1 MKNIIRNRQNKGI
14 TLIALVVTIVVLI
27 ILAGV
32 SINLVIGSNGIMS
45 KAKQSKIRTSLAS
58 YKEQLGIFIADKK
71 IENTEF
77 YEESLTAGKTSV
89 AYNTKTN
96 NDEKTIKDIIKNITD
111 EDLEKIEIIK
121 GKLIVNTK
129 DKNVIEAAKNVGVEP
144 NPYNIENGE
153 LKSDSGN
160 LLLVDENGTLR
171 LPDSVTKI
179 SSGAFSNVEGLRTII
194 IPGTVKEIGINA
206 FANNQ
211 TLENVIMEDGVETI
225 GGWAFQECKNL
236 AEVELPDTITTIAAG
251 AFYTCQ
257 KLEYIEIPVNIETIE
272 SYTFCTTGLTN
283 IKFRG
288 NNIKT
293 IKDSAFGNC
302 NFTEF
307 EIQENVESIEKTA
320 FNGCKQLDK
329 IQINS
334 KNTKFIYTNGMLMSS
349 SKSNLLFVSKKYYE
363 NKTTFEIPEG
373 VTEFGCKI
381 TEFNNITKLIIPSSL
396 QKLGVNVLPTTIDT
410 VEVANNNNYLKT
422 AENCIYTKTEPKTL
436 LFCYSKESKVE
447 LKEPAEVIAAKSFI
461 GATKAK
467 EIIFNNETKTFGYQ
481 IFNGN
486 GTLTDV
492 TIGEKAENINSMFA
506 YRMFNLNITISEKN
520 PNYIIENRVLYT
532 KNKEKLITALYE
544 INGKFN
550 LIDEVKEIAEQA
562 FYSQDK
568 MTEIDLNKV
577 EILNSENFAYCTN
590 LEKIEVPKTIKTIN
604 IRTFLNAT
612 NLKEIIIHKKEN
624 SISDAPWGSPLGL
637 RAIKWE

>member
-1 MKNIIRNRQNKGI
+1 MKLNRQTKENGI
-14 TLIALVVTIVVLI
+14 TLVALVVTIVVLI

-272 SYTFCTTGLTN
+272 SYAFCTTGLTN

-349 SKSNLLFVSKKYYE
+349 SKSNVLFVSKKYYE

-381 TEFNNITKLIIPSSL
+381 IEFNNITKLIIPSSL

-447 LKEPAEVIAAKSFI
+447 LKEPAELIAAKSFI

-544 INGKFN
+544 INGKFS
-550 LIDEVKEIAEQA
+550 LINEVKEIAEQA

-624 SISDAPWGSPLGL
+624 SISGAPWGSPLGL

>member
-1 MKNIIRNRQNKGI
+1 MKLNRQTKENGI
-14 TLIALVVTIVVLI
+14 TLVALVVTIVVLI

-45 KAKQSKIRTSLAS
+45 KAKQSKIRTSLAA

-225 GGWAFQECKNL
+225 GGWAFQGCKNL

-257 KLEYIEIPVNIETIE
+257 KLEYIEIPVNIATIE
-272 SYTFCTTGLTN
+272 SYAFCTTGLTN

-349 SKSNLLFVSKKYYE
+349 SKSNVLFVSKKYYE

-381 TEFNNITKLIIPSSL
+381 IEFNNITKLIIPNSL

-544 INGKFN
+544 INGKFS

-624 SISDAPWGSPLGL
+624 SISGAPWGSPLGL

>member
-1 MKNIIRNRQNKGI
+1 MKLNRQTKENGI
-14 TLIALVVTIVVLI
+14 TLVALVVTIVVLI

-96 NDEKTIKDIIKNITD
+96 NDEKTIKDIIKNIAD

-211 TLENVIMEDGVETI
+211 TLEKVIMEDGVETI
-225 GGWAFQECKNL
+225 GGWAFMECPNL
-236 AEVELPDTITTIAAG
+236 VEVELPDTITTIAAG
-251 AFYTCQ
+251 TFYTCK
-257 KLEYIEIPVNIETIE
+257 KLAYIEIPVNIETIE
-272 SYTFCTTGLTN
+272 SYAFCTTGLTN

-349 SKSNLLFVSKKYYE
+349 SKSNVLFVSKKYYE

-381 TEFNNITKLIIPSSL
+381 IEFNNITKLIIPSSL

-544 INGKFN
+544 INGKFS

-624 SISDAPWGSPLGL
+624 SISGAPWGSPLGL

>member
-1 MKNIIRNRQNKGI
+1 MKLNRQTKENGI
-14 TLIALVVTIVVLI
+14 TLVALVVTIVVLI

-153 LKSDSGN
+153 LKSDNGN

-225 GGWAFQECKNL
+225 GGWAFQGCKNL

-272 SYTFCTTGLTN
+272 SYAFCTTGLTN

-307 EIQENVESIEKTA
+307 EIQENVESIDKAA
-320 FNGCKQLDK
+320 FNACKQLDK

-506 YRMFNLNITISEKN
+506 YKMFNLNITISEKN

-544 INGKFN
+544 INGKFS

-624 SISDAPWGSPLGL
+624 SISGAPWGSPLGL

>member
-1 MKNIIRNRQNKGI
+1 MKLNRQTKENGI
-14 TLIALVVTIVVLI
+14 TLVALVVTIVVLI

-236 AEVELPDTITTIAAG
+236 VEVELPDTITTIAAG

-272 SYTFCTTGLTN
+272 SYAFCTTGLTN

-349 SKSNLLFVSKKYYE
+349 SKSNVLFVSKKYYE

-381 TEFNNITKLIIPSSL
+381 IEFNNITKLIIPSSL

-544 INGKFN
+544 INGKFS

-590 LEKIEVPKTIKTIN
+590 LEKIEIPKTIKTIN

-624 SISDAPWGSPLGL
+624 SISGAPWGSPLGL

>member
-1 MKNIIRNRQNKGI
+1 MKLNRQTKENGI
-14 TLIALVVTIVVLI
+14 TLVALVVTIVVLI

-96 NDEKTIKDIIKNITD
+96 SDEKTIKDIIKNITD

-121 GKLIVNTK
+121 GKIVVNTK
-129 DKNVIEAAKNVGVEP
+129 DKNVIEAAQNVGVEP

-153 LKSDSGN
+153 LKSDNGN

-225 GGWAFQECKNL
+225 GGWAFMECPNL
-236 AEVELPDTITTIAAG
+236 VEVELPDTITTIAAG
-251 AFYTCQ
+251 AFYTCK
-257 KLEYIEIPVNIETIE
+257 KLAYIEIPVNIENIE

-293 IKDSAFGNC
+293 IQHSAFGNC

-307 EIQENVESIEKTA
+307 EIQENVESIDKTA

-373 VTEFGCKI
+373 VTEFGCDI

-396 QKLGVNVLPTTIDT
+396 QKLGVSVLPTTIDT

-447 LKEPAEVIAAKSFI
+447 LKEPAEVIAARSFI

-467 EIIFNNETKTFGYQ
+467 EIIFNNETKTFGYR
-481 IFNGN
+481 IFNEN

-506 YRMFNLNITISEKN
+506 YKMFNLNITISEKN

-544 INGKFN
+544 INGKFS

-562 FYSQDK
+562 FYNQYK

-612 NLKEIIIHKKEN
+612 KLKEIIIHKKEN
-624 SISDAPWGSPLGL
+624 SISGAPWGSPLGL

>member
-1 MKNIIRNRQNKGI
+1 MKLNRQTKENGI
-14 TLIALVVTIVVLI
+14 TLVALVVTIVVLI

-236 AEVELPDTITTIAAG
+236 AEVELPDTIITIAAG

-272 SYTFCTTGLTN
+272 SYAFCTTGLTN

-307 EIQENVESIEKTA
+307 EIQENVESIDKAA

-349 SKSNLLFVSKKYYE
+349 SKSNVLFVSKKYYE

-381 TEFNNITKLIIPSSL
+381 IEFNNITKLIIPSSL
-396 QKLGVNVLPTTIDT
+396 QKLGVSVLPTTIDT

-467 EIIFNNETKTFGYQ
+467 EIIFNNETKRFDRQ
-481 IFNGN
+481 IFSASGV
-486 GTLTDV
+486 LTDV

-506 YRMFNLNITISEKN
+506 YRMFNLNIKINEKN

-544 INGKFN
+544 INGKFS
-550 LIDEVKEIAEQA
+550 LIDEVKEIAEEA

-568 MTEIDLNKV
+568 MTGIDLNKV

-604 IRTFLNAT
+604 IRTFSNAT

>member
-1 MKNIIRNRQNKGI
+1 MKLNRQTKENGI
-14 TLIALVVTIVVLI
+14 TLVALVVTIVVLI

-153 LKSDSGN
+153 LKSDNGN

-225 GGWAFQECKNL
+225 GGWAFQGCKNL

-272 SYTFCTTGLTN
+272 SYAFCTTGLTN

-307 EIQENVESIEKTA
+307 EIQENVESIDKAA
-320 FNGCKQLDK
+320 FNACKQLDK

-506 YRMFNLNITISEKN
+506 YKMFNLNITISEKN

-544 INGKFN
+544 INGKFS

-562 FYSQDK
+562 FYNQYK

-612 NLKEIIIHKKEN
+612 KLKEIIIHKKEN
-624 SISDAPWGSPLGL
+624 SISGAPWGSPLGL

>member
-1 MKNIIRNRQNKGI
+1 MKLNRQTKENGI
-14 TLIALVVTIVVLI
+14 TLVALVVTIVVLI

-272 SYTFCTTGLTN
+272 SYAFCTTGLTN

-349 SKSNLLFVSKKYYE
+349 SKSNVLFVSKKYYE

-381 TEFNNITKLIIPSSL
+381 IEFNNITKLIIPSSL

-544 INGKFN
+544 INGKFS

-624 SISDAPWGSPLGL
+624 SISGAPWGSPLGL

>member
-1 MKNIIRNRQNKGI
+1 MKLNRQTKENGI
-14 TLIALVVTIVVLI
+14 TLVALVVTIVVLI

-129 DKNVIEAAKNVGVEP
+129 DKNVIEAAQNVGVEP

-225 GGWAFQECKNL
+225 GGWAFQGCKNL

-272 SYTFCTTGLTN
+272 SYAFCTTGLTN

-349 SKSNLLFVSKKYYE
+349 SKSNVLFVSKKYYE

-506 YRMFNLNITISEKN
+506 YRMFNLNIKINEKN

-544 INGKFN
+544 INGKFS

-568 MTEIDLNKV
+568 MTGIDLNKV

-604 IRTFLNAT
+604 IRTFSNAT

-624 SISDAPWGSPLGL
+624 SISGAPWGSPLGL

>member
-1 MKNIIRNRQNKGI
+1 MKLNRQTKENGI
-14 TLIALVVTIVVLI
+14 TLVALVVTIVVLI

-96 NDEKTIKDIIKNITD
+96 SDEKTIKDIIKNITD

-121 GKLIVNTK
+121 GKIVVNTK
-129 DKNVIEAAKNVGVEP
+129 DKNVIEAAQNVGVEP

-153 LKSDSGN
+153 LKSDNGN

-225 GGWAFQECKNL
+225 GGWAFQGCKNL

-272 SYTFCTTGLTN
+272 SYAFCTTGLTN

-349 SKSNLLFVSKKYYE
+349 SKSNVLFVSKKYYE

-447 LKEPAEVIAAKSFI
+447 LKEPAEVIAAKLFI

-506 YRMFNLNITISEKN
+506 YRMFNLNIKINEKN

-544 INGKFN
+544 INGKFS

-568 MTEIDLNKV
+568 MTGIDLNKV

-604 IRTFLNAT
+604 IRTFSNAT

-624 SISDAPWGSPLGL
+624 SISGAPWGSPLGL

>member
-1 MKNIIRNRQNKGI
+1 MKLNRQTKENGI
-14 TLIALVVTIVVLI
+14 TLVALVVTIVVLI

-349 SKSNLLFVSKKYYE
+349 SKSNVLFVSKKYYE

-381 TEFNNITKLIIPSSL
+381 IEFNNITKLIIPSSL

-481 IFNGN
+481 IFNEN

-544 INGKFN
+544 INGKFS
-550 LIDEVKEIAEQA
+550 LIDEVKEIAKEA

-568 MTEIDLNKV
+568 MTGIDLNKV

-604 IRTFLNAT
+604 IRTFSNAT

-624 SISDAPWGSPLGL
+624 SISGAPWGSSLGL

>member
-1 MKNIIRNRQNKGI
+1 MKLNRQTKENGI
-14 TLIALVVTIVVLI
+14 TLVALVVTIVVLI

-129 DKNVIEAAKNVGVEP
+129 DKNVIEAAQNVGVEP

-225 GGWAFQECKNL
+225 GGWAFQGCKNL

-272 SYTFCTTGLTN
+272 SYAFCTTGLTN

-307 EIQENVESIEKTA
+307 EIQENVESIDKAA

-334 KNTKFIYTNGMLMSS
+334 KNTKFIYTN
-349 SKSNLLFVSKKYYE
+349 
-363 NKTTFEIPEG
+363 
-373 VTEFGCKI
+373 
-381 TEFNNITKLIIPSSL
+381 
-396 QKLGVNVLPTTIDT
+396 
-410 VEVANNNNYLKT
+410 
-422 AENCIYTKTEPKTL
+422 
-436 LFCYSKESKVE
+436 
-447 LKEPAEVIAAKSFI
+447 
-461 GATKAK
+461 
-467 EIIFNNETKTFGYQ
+467 
-481 IFNGN
+481 
-486 GTLTDV
+486 
-492 TIGEKAENINSMFA
+492 
-506 YRMFNLNITISEKN
+506 
-520 PNYIIENRVLYT
+520 
-532 KNKEKLITALYE
+532 
-544 INGKFN
+544 
-550 LIDEVKEIAEQA
+550 
-562 FYSQDK
+562 
-568 MTEIDLNKV
+568 
-577 EILNSENFAYCTN
+577 
-590 LEKIEVPKTIKTIN
+590 
-604 IRTFLNAT
+604 
-612 NLKEIIIHKKEN
+612 
-624 SISDAPWGSPLGL
+624 
-637 RAIKWE
+637 

>member
-1 MKNIIRNRQNKGI
+1 MKLNRQTKENGI
-14 TLIALVVTIVVLI
+14 TLVALVVTIVVLI

-194 IPGTVKEIGINA
+194 IPGTVKEIGIYA

-307 EIQENVESIEKTA
+307 EIQENVESIDKAA

-334 KNTKFIYTNGMLMSS
+334 KNTKFMYTNGMLMSS
-349 SKSNLLFVSKKYYE
+349 SKSNVLFVSKKYYE

-544 INGKFN
+544 INGKFS
-550 LIDEVKEIAEQA
+550 LIDEVKEIAEEA

-568 MTEIDLNKV
+568 MTGIDLNKV

-604 IRTFLNAT
+604 IRTFSNAT

>member
-1 MKNIIRNRQNKGI
+1 MKLNRQTKEKGI
-14 TLIALVVTIVVLI
+14 TLVALVVTIVVLI

-77 YEESLTAGKTSV
+77 YEESLTAGKSSV
-89 AYNTKTN
+89 AYNTKAN

-129 DKNVIEAAKNVGVEP
+129 DKNVIEAAQNVGVEP

-153 LKSDSGN
+153 LKSDNGN

-179 SSGAFSNVEGLRTII
+179 GSGAFSNVEGLRTII
-194 IPGTVKEIGINA
+194 IPGTVKEIGVNA

-211 TLENVIMEDGVETI
+211 TLEKVIMENGVETI
-225 GGWAFQECKNL
+225 GGWAFQNCKNL
-236 AEVELPDTITTIAAG
+236 AEVELADTITTIAAG

-272 SYTFCTTGLTN
+272 SYAFCTTGLTN

-293 IKDSAFGNC
+293 IQDSAFGNC

-307 EIQENVESIEKTA
+307 EIQENVENIDKTA

-349 SKSNLLFVSKKYYE
+349 SKSNVLFVSKKYYE
-363 NKTTFEIPEG
+363 NKTIFEIPEG
-373 VTEFGCKI
+373 VTEFGCRI
-381 TEFNNITKLIIPSSL
+381 IGFYNITKLIIPSSL
-396 QKLGVNVLPTTIDT
+396 QKLGVNILPETIDS
-410 VEVANNNNYLKT
+410 VEISNDNNYLKT

-506 YRMFNLNITISEKN
+506 YRMFNLNITINEKN
-520 PNYIIENRVLYT
+520 PNYIIEDKVLYT

-544 INGKFN
+544 IKGKIS

-604 IRTFLNAT
+604 IRTFSNAT

-624 SISDAPWGSPLGL
+624 SISGAPWGSQLGL
-637 RAIKWE
+637 RVIKWE

>member
-1 MKNIIRNRQNKGI
+1 MKLNRQTKENGI
-14 TLIALVVTIVVLI
+14 TLVALVVTIVVLI

-77 YEESLTAGKTSV
+77 YEESLTAGKSSV

-111 EDLEKIEIIK
+111 EDLDTIEIIK

-153 LKSDSGN
+153 LKSDNGN

-179 SSGAFSNVEGLRTII
+179 GEGAFSNVEGLKTII
-194 IPGTVKEIGINA
+194 IPRTVKEIGVRA

-211 TLENVIMEDGVETI
+211 TLEKVIMEDGVETI
-225 GGWAFQECKNL
+225 GGWAFMECPNL
-236 AEVELPDTITTIAAG
+236 VEVELPDTITTIAAG
-251 AFYTCQ
+251 TFYTCK
-257 KLEYIEIPVNIETIE
+257 KLAYIEIPVNIENIE

-293 IKDSAFGNC
+293 IQHSAFRNC

-307 EIQENVESIEKTA
+307 EIQENVESIDKAA

-349 SKSNLLFVSKKYYE
+349 TKSNVLFVSKKYYE

-373 VTEFGCKI
+373 VTEFGCEI

-396 QKLGVNVLPTTIDT
+396 QKLGVSVLPTTIDT
-410 VEVANNNNYLKT
+410 VEVANNNSYLKI
-422 AENCIYTKTEPKTL
+422 AENCIYTKTEPETL
-436 LFCYSKESKVE
+436 LFCYSKESKIE
-447 LKEPAEVIAAKSFI
+447 LKEPAEVIATKSFI

-467 EIIFNNETKTFGYQ
+467 EIIFNNETKRFDSQ
-481 IFNGN
+481 IFSASRV
-486 GTLTDV
+486 LTDV

-506 YRMFNLNITISEKN
+506 YRMFNLNIKINEKN

-544 INGKFN
+544 INGKFS
-550 LIDEVKEIAEQA
+550 LIDEVKEIAKEA

-568 MTEIDLNKV
+568 MTGIDLNKV

-604 IRTFLNAT
+604 IRTFSNAT

-624 SISDAPWGSPLGL
+624 SISGAPWGSSLGL

>member
-1 MKNIIRNRQNKGI
+1 MKLNRQTKENGI
-14 TLIALVVTIVVLI
+14 TLVALVVTIVVLI

-272 SYTFCTTGLTN
+272 SYAFCTTGLTN

-334 KNTKFIYTNGMLMSS
+334 KNTKFIYTNGMLISS
-349 SKSNLLFVSKKYYE
+349 SKSNVLFVSKKYYE

-381 TEFNNITKLIIPSSL
+381 IEFNNITKLIIPNSL

-544 INGKFN
+544 INGKFS

-568 MTEIDLNKV
+568 MTGIDLNKV

>member
-1 MKNIIRNRQNKGI
+1 M
-14 TLIALVVTIVVLI
+14 
-27 ILAGV
+27 
-32 SINLVIGSNGIMS
+32 
-45 KAKQSKIRTSLAS
+45 
-58 YKEQLGIFIADKK
+58 
-71 IENTEF
+71 
-77 YEESLTAGKTSV
+77 
-89 AYNTKTN
+89 
-96 NDEKTIKDIIKNITD
+96 
-111 EDLEKIEIIK
+111 
-121 GKLIVNTK
+121 
-129 DKNVIEAAKNVGVEP
+129 EP

-272 SYTFCTTGLTN
+272 SYAFCTTGLTN

-349 SKSNLLFVSKKYYE
+349 SKSNVLFVSKKYYE

-381 TEFNNITKLIIPSSL
+381 IEFNNITKLIIPNSL

-544 INGKFN
+544 INGKFS

-568 MTEIDLNKV
+568 MTGIDLNKV
-577 EILNSENFAYCTN
+577 EILNSGNFAYCTN

-604 IRTFLNAT
+604 IRTFSNAT

>member
-1 MKNIIRNRQNKGI
+1 MKLNRQTKEKGI
-14 TLIALVVTIVVLI
+14 TLVALVVTIVVLI

-77 YEESLTAGKTSV
+77 YEESLTAGKSSV
-89 AYNTKTN
+89 AYNTKAN

-153 LKSDSGN
+153 LKSDNGN

-179 SSGAFSNVEGLRTII
+179 GSGAFSNVEGLRTII
-194 IPGTVKEIGINA
+194 IPGTVKEIGVNA

-211 TLENVIMEDGVETI
+211 TLEKVIMENGVETI
-225 GGWAFQECKNL
+225 GGWAFQNCKNL
-236 AEVELPDTITTIAAG
+236 AEVELADTITTIAAG

-272 SYTFCTTGLTN
+272 SYAFCTTGLTN

-293 IKDSAFGNC
+293 IQDSAFGNC

-307 EIQENVESIEKTA
+307 EIQENVENIDKTA

-349 SKSNLLFVSKKYYE
+349 SKSNVLFVSKKYYE
-363 NKTTFEIPEG
+363 NKTIFEIPEG
-373 VTEFGCKI
+373 VTEFGCRI
-381 TEFNNITKLIIPSSL
+381 IGFYNITKLIIPSSL
-396 QKLGVNVLPTTIDT
+396 QKLGVNILPETIDS
-410 VEVANNNNYLKT
+410 VEISNDNNYLKT

-486 GTLTDV
+486 GTLTNV
-492 TIGEKAENINSMFA
+492 TIGEKAENIDPMFA
-506 YRMFNLNITISEKN
+506 YKMFNLNITINEKN
-520 PNYIIENRVLYT
+520 PNYIIEDKVLYT

-544 INGKFN
+544 IKGKFS
-550 LIDEVKEIAEQA
+550 LIDEVKEIEGQA
-562 FYSQDK
+562 LYAQSE

-577 EILNSENFAYCTN
+577 EILNNGIFSYCTK
-590 LEKIEVPKTIKTIN
+590 LEKIEIPKTIKTIN
-604 IRTFLNAT
+604 IGVFSNTT

-624 SISDAPWGSPLGL
+624 SISGAPWGSPLGL
-637 RAIKWE
+637 RVIKWE

>member
-1 MKNIIRNRQNKGI
+1 MKLNRQTKENGI
-14 TLIALVVTIVVLI
+14 TLVALVVTIVVLI

-194 IPGTVKEIGINA
+194 IPGTVKEIGIYA

-307 EIQENVESIEKTA
+307 EIQENVESIDKAA

-544 INGKFN
+544 INGKFS
-550 LIDEVKEIAEQA
+550 LIDEVKEIAEEA

-568 MTEIDLNKV
+568 MTGIDLNKV

>member
-1 MKNIIRNRQNKGI
+1 MKLNRQTKENGI
-14 TLIALVVTIVVLI
+14 TLVALVVTIVVLI

-129 DKNVIEAAKNVGVEP
+129 DKNVIEAAQNVGVEP

-225 GGWAFQECKNL
+225 GGWAFQGCKNL

-272 SYTFCTTGLTN
+272 SYAFCTTGLTN

-307 EIQENVESIEKTA
+307 EIQENVESIDKAA

-349 SKSNLLFVSKKYYE
+349 SKSNVLFVSKKYYE

-381 TEFNNITKLIIPSSL
+381 IEFNNITKLIIPSSL

-544 INGKFN
+544 INGKFS

-590 LEKIEVPKTIKTIN
+590 LEKIEIPKTIKTIN

-624 SISDAPWGSPLGL
+624 SISGAPWGSPLGL

>member
-1 MKNIIRNRQNKGI
+1 MKLNRQTKENGI
-14 TLIALVVTIVVLI
+14 TLVALVVTIVVLI

-272 SYTFCTTGLTN
+272 SYAFCTTGLTN

-349 SKSNLLFVSKKYYE
+349 SKSNVLFVSKKYYE

-381 TEFNNITKLIIPSSL
+381 IEFNNITKLIIPNSL

-544 INGKFN
+544 INGKFS

-624 SISDAPWGSPLGL
+624 SISGAPWGSPLGL

>member
-1 MKNIIRNRQNKGI
+1 MKLNRQTKENGI
-14 TLIALVVTIVVLI
+14 TLVALVVTIVVLI

-89 AYNTKTN
+89 AYNTKIN

-153 LKSDSGN
+153 LKSDNGN

-194 IPGTVKEIGINA
+194 IPGTVKEIGVNA

-211 TLENVIMEDGVETI
+211 TLEKVIMEDGVETI
-225 GGWAFQECKNL
+225 GGWAFMECPNL
-236 AEVELPDTITTIAAG
+236 VEVELPDTITTIAAG
-251 AFYTCQ
+251 AFYTCR
-257 KLEYIEIPVNIETIE
+257 KLAYIEIPVNIKTIE
-272 SYTFCTTGLTN
+272 SYAFCTTGLTN

-288 NNIKT
+288 NKIKT
-293 IKDSAFGNC
+293 IQYSAFKNC

-307 EIQENVESIEKTA
+307 EIRENVESIGKEA
-320 FNGCKQLDK
+320 FDGCKQLDK

-334 KNTKFIYTNGMLMSS
+334 KNTKFIYTNGMLMPN
-349 SKSNLLFVSKKYYE
+349 SKSNVLFVSKKYYE

-373 VTEFGCKI
+373 VTEFGCGI
-381 TEFNNITKLIIPSSL
+381 TEFYNITKLIIPSSL
-396 QKLGVNVLPTTIDT
+396 QKLGVNSLPETIDS
-410 VEVANNNNYLKT
+410 VEISNDNNYLKI
-422 AENCIYTKTEPKTL
+422 AENCIYTKTEPETL

-467 EIIFNNETKTFGYQ
+467 EIIFNDETKRFDGQ
-481 IFNGN
+481 IFSGRRV
-486 GTLTDV
+486 LTDV
-492 TIGEKAENINSMFA
+492 IIGEKAENINSMFA
-506 YRMFNLNITISEKN
+506 YKMFNLNITINEKN

-532 KNKEKLITALYE
+532 KNKEKLITVLYE
-544 INGKFN
+544 INGKFS
-550 LIDEVKEIAEQA
+550 LIDEVKEIAREA
-562 FYSQDK
+562 FYDQYK

-590 LEKIEVPKTIKTIN
+590 LEKIEVPKTVKTIN
-604 IRTFLNAT
+604 IGTFLNAT
-612 NLKEIIIHKKEN
+612 KLKEIIIHKKEN
-624 SISDAPWGSPLGL
+624 SISGAPWGSPLGL